1 MLHGAHCSVCP
12 ALARKSNLARSCK
25 RASVTQCC
33 GRKAILGYLG
43 YEMSPEARSTMAAAH
58 ERFEQGVGRGGGRA
72 GRKFR
77 PKKGRFGLG
86 AGKAIEVGYRR
97 VFACADRL

>member
-1 MLHGAHCSVCP
+1 MLHGAHCSVGP

-43 YEMSPEARSTMAAAH
+43 YEMSPEARRIAQQWLLRIKKLS
-58 ERFEQGVGRGGGRA
+58 RGVGGGRA

-77 PKKGRFGLG
+77 PKKGVRG
-86 AGKAIEVGYRR
+86 GKSNRSWLLQG
-97 VFACADRL
+97 FCLC